1 MIMLRS
7 VTFIIFINSIF
18 CHSKTNT
25 IRRLKESYHKDNG
38 KLQGSYGRDVIN
50 SSLIDSTKGMYLKV

>member
-7 VTFIIFINSIF
+7 FNFILFINSIF
-18 CHSKTNT
+18 SNSKNNT
-25 IRRLKESYHKDNG
+25 IRRLKESYYKDNG

-50 SSLIDSTKGMYLKV
+50 SSMIVSTKGI